1 MIILIFFGD
10 KMMMKKSYATTEW
23 LFKESYLK
31 LVPIWSNLLT
41 YSIYVNENRCP
52 HYFSL
57 ILYEHHLISSIS
69 LRFSRSLIWTAC
81 QYLLE
86 LSFMNQRMDAVKC
99 TRCCTL
105 NYKFHLHSSARIVYL
120 RTQAHRKRKYIL
132 CFEGGLS
139 PSGLTQPQNKVYT
152 STS

>member
-1 MIILIFFGD
+1 MIILLIFCEN
-10 KMMMKKSYATTEW
+10 MMIEKSYATKEW
-23 LFKESYLK
+23 LFNDGYLK
-31 LVPIWSNLLT
+31 IVPIWSNLFNLCQWEQMST
-41 YSIYVNENRCP
+41 LLS
-52 HYFSL
+52 F

-120 RTQAHRKRKYIL
+120 RTQARGKRKYIL
-132 CFEGGLS
+132 CFEDGLKAI
-139 PSGLTQPQNKVYT
+139 QA
-152 STS
+152 